1 MNAISKLSGG
11 KLAIT
16 ASKTSSKTDFDFLVG
31 RWRIRNRQLKAPLS
45 GSDASSD
52 ASSDEWEEFE
62 ADQECHAILLGLGD
76 FDIFRAEVGG
86 KPFEGLTVRLFDPKT
101 RLWTIYWADSVAGKL
116 DGGKVGSF
124 DGDIG
129 EFLSREIMAGKDVVV
144 RFNWDKRDPK
154 SPVWSRAFSTDDG
167 RTWEWNWHATF
178 SPA

>member
-1 MNAISKLSGG
+1 MNAISKLSDG

-16 ASKTSSKTDFDFLVG
+16 ASKTSSKADFDFLVG

-45 GSDASSD
+45 G
-52 ASSDEWEEFE
+52 SDEWEEFE

-76 FDIFRAEVGG
+76 FDIFRAESEG
-86 KPFEGLTVRLFDPKT
+86 KRFEGLTVRLFDPNT

-129 EFLSREIMAGKDVVV
+129 EFFSREVVAGKDVVV
-144 RFNWDKRDPK
+144 RFNWDKRDPQ
-154 SPVWSRAFSTDDG
+154 SPVWRRAFSTDGG
-167 RTWEWNWHATF
+167 RTWEWNWDAAFH
-178 SPA
+178 PRD